1 MSRDKHENV
10 NYASLQTSLTP
21 TDERQT
27 NQSEAQPFH
36 VFQGKKSFLQYC
48 ILLLSSVQVSC
59 Y

>member
-1 MSRDKHENV
+1 MPKDKHENV

-27 NQSEAQPFH
+27 NQNEAQPFH
-36 VFQGKKSFLQYC
+36 VFQGKKSFC
-48 ILLLSSVQVSC
+48 NILLWSSVQVSC